1 MKRHKNILLI
11 LSSGG
16 MMLSCFYACTSFVFA
31 SISQKP
37 FPLPEATAILFWA
50 TIITCILSQQDWR
63 RIYVTAIHLLG
74 LLCSS
79 LWLYH
84 RHYKLEFS
92 FWRLSW
98 VPEFFLL
105 ERTISGWFTL
115 ILILLCVW
123 ILWFCGMRLWTKPTK
138 QTIIS
143 HRFDLGLAFLF
154 FLLLIKLVIVVKGGS
169 IPMEPSSKE
178 FFLSFI
184 ILGLFSMGLVRTKS
198 ASQEEAVTYIKGA
211 GVVLS
216 FMFITLMLGGGLFI
230 LFLPKLQTLAET
242 GSDLFGTM
250 SESIIQNLAAWAMA
264 SFKTGMF
271 GIGLGGDSAMP
282 FIDRSGGEPGI
293 IHFLFIGLGIAIL
306 LFMVGI
312 IVPLFLTW
320 FFSKLKWLFLK
331 LKWFFSKI
339 EEENDKQGIWRLL
352 LWVIFSV
359 MNLFSTL
366 WIKIL
371 SSPDTSRT
379 AEYVFKLLI
388 RWGRFSGLK
397 HNVSETPKEY
407 GIRLGNRFPQIEKE
421 IRLIIHFHDEAI
433 YGCILPDRHQISRT
447 KLALR
452 RIRSPLLWY
461 TRIKTLCFH
470 SRI

>member
-1 MKRHKNILLI
+1 MKRRKNILLI

-16 MMLSCFYACTSFVFA
+16 MMLSCFYACTSFIFA

-37 FPLPEATAILFWA
+37 FPLPEAAAILFWA
-50 TIITCILSQQDWR
+50 IIITCILNQQGWR
-63 RIYVTAIHLLG
+63 RIYIIVLHLLG

-84 RHYKLEFS
+84 RYYKLEFS
-92 FWRLSW
+92 FWRMSW

-105 ERTISGWFTL
+105 ERAIASWFTL

-123 ILWFCGMRLWTKPTK
+123 ILWFCGMRLWTKPTE

-154 FLLLIKLVIVVKGGS
+154 LLLLIQLVIVVKGGS
-169 IPMEPSSKE
+169 IPMGSSSKE
-178 FFLSFI
+178 SFLSFF

-198 ASQEEAVTYIKGA
+198 ASQGDGVTYIKGA

-230 LFLPKLQTLAET
+230 LFLPSLQTIAEA
-242 GSDLFGTM
+242 GSDLLGTM
-250 SESIIQNLAAWAMA
+250 KESIGQILIAFAFSPFRPGQSGNEPP
-264 SFKTGMF
+264 
-271 GIGLGGDSAMP
+271 GLPFINRYGGDL
-282 FIDRSGGEPGI
+282 EI
-293 IHFLFIGLGIAIL
+293 IHYLFIGLAFAIL

-312 IVPLFLTW
+312 ILPLFLTW
-320 FFSKLKWLFLK
+320 LFSKLKWLF
-331 LKWFFSKI
+331 SKT
-339 EEENDKQGIWRLL
+339 EEKNDKQGILKLL
-352 LWVIFSV
+352 FWVIYSV
-359 MNLFSTL
+359 INLFSTL

-371 SSPDTSRT
+371 SNLYTSRT
-379 AEYVFKLLI
+379 AEYVFKLLL

-397 HNVSETPKEY
+397 HIISETSKEY

-421 IRLIIHFHDEAI
+421 IRLITHMHDEVI
-433 YGCILPDRHQISRT
+433 YGFTAPDSHQLSRVR
-447 KLALR
+447 LALR
-452 RIRSPLLWY
+452 RIRSPRLWF
-461 TRIKTLCFH
+461 TRIKFLCFQN
-470 SRI
+470 RI

>member
-1 MKRHKNILLI
+1 MKRRKNILLI

-16 MMLSCFYACTSFVFA
+16 MMLSCFYACTSFIFA

-37 FPLPEATAILFWA
+37 FPLPEAAVILFWA
-50 TIITCILSQQDWR
+50 TIITCILNQQGWR
-63 RIYVTAIHLLG
+63 RIYVIVLHLLG

-84 RHYKLEFS
+84 RYYKLEFP

-98 VPEFFLL
+98 IPEFFLL
-105 ERTISGWFTL
+105 DRAIAGWFTL
-115 ILILLCVW
+115 FLILLCVW
-123 ILWFCGMRLWTKPTK
+123 ILWFGGMRLWTKPTE

-154 FLLLIKLVIVVKGGS
+154 LLLLIKLVIVVKDGS
-169 IPMEPSSKE
+169 IPMGPSSKE
-178 FFLSFI
+178 SFLSFI

-198 ASQEEAVTYIKGA
+198 ASQEQAVAYIKGA

-230 LFLPKLQTLAET
+230 LFLPALQTIAEA

-250 SESIIQNLAAWAMA
+250 SESISHNLAAWAMA

-271 GIGLGGDSAMP
+271 GIGLGGDSTMP
-282 FIDRSGGEPGI
+282 FINRSGGELGI

-306 LFMVGI
+306 LFMVCI
-312 IVPLFLTW
+312 ILPLFLTW
-320 FFSKLKWLFLK
+320 FFSKLKW
-331 LKWFFSKI
+331 FFGKT
-339 EEENDKQGIWRLL
+339 EEENDKQGIWKLL
-352 LWVIFSV
+352 LWVIYSI

-379 AEYVFKLLI
+379 AEYVFKLLL
-388 RWGRFSGLK
+388 RWGRFSGQK
-397 HNVSETPKEY
+397 HTISETPKEY
-407 GIRLGNRFPQIEKE
+407 GIRLGHRFPRIEKE
-421 IRLIIHFHDEAI
+421 ISLIIHMHDEAI
-433 YGCILPDRHQISRT
+433 YGFTAPDTHQVYRV

-452 RIRSPLLWY
+452 KIRSPFLWF
-461 TRIKTLCFH
+461 TRIKSYCISSDYTDH
-470 SRI
+470 